1 MKHTKALLTLAQTH
15 NGTVTTSMVSEAG
28 IPRYCLKKLTDE
40 QLLMKAARGVY
51 VLPEVWEDEF
61 FILQYTYR
69 KGVFSHETAL
79 WLLGFSDRTP
89 QKYTMTFPVGYHMAE
104 LSTKVHFKQ
113 AIKGL
118 YDLGITEIR
127 SPGGHQVAVYSIE
140 RTLCDIVRGKNAQD
154 IQLVQQ
160 AMKKYVSSKDRNI
173 PLLLEY
179 AEKTRVLPKIRT
191 YVEALV

>member
-1 MKHTKALLTLAQTH
+1 MKHTKAILTLAKTH

-28 IPRYCLKKLTDE
+28 IPRYCLKELTDE

-51 VLPEVWEDEF
+51 VLPEVWEDEL

-69 KGVFSHETAL
+69 KGIFSHDTAL

-104 LSTKVHFKQ
+104 LSAKVHFKQ

-118 YDLGITEIR
+118 YDLGITGIR

>member
-1 MKHTKALLTLAQTH
+1 MKYTKSILTLAETH
-15 NGTVTTSMVSEAG
+15 NGTVTASMVSEAG
-28 IPRYCLKKLTDE
+28 IPRYCLKELTDE
-40 QLLMKAARGVY
+40 NVLMRAARGIY
-51 VLPEVWEDEF
+51 VLPDVWEDEL

-69 KGVFSHETAL
+69 KGIFSHETAL

-89 QKYTMTFPVGYHMAE
+89 QKYTMTFPVGYHVKI

-113 AIKGL
+113 ANKGL
-118 YDLGITEIR
+118 YDLGLTGIR

-140 RTLCDIVRGKNAQD
+140 RTLCDIIRGKNAQD
-154 IQLVQQ
+154 IQLFQQ

-179 AEKTRVLPKIRT
+179 AAKMRVLPKIRT

>member
-1 MKHTKALLTLAQTH
+1 MKYTEAILTLARTH

-28 IPRYCLKKLTDE
+28 IPRYCLKELTDE

-51 VLPEVWEDEF
+51 VLPKVWEDELF
-61 FILQYTYR
+61 LLQYTYR
-69 KGVFSHETAL
+69 KGIFSHETAL

-89 QKYTMTFPVGYHMAE
+89 QKYTMTFPVGYHIAE
-104 LSTKVHFKQ
+104 LSAKVHFKQ
-113 AIKGL
+113 TIKGL
-118 YDLGITEIR
+118 YNLGLTGIL

-160 AMKKYVSSKDRNI
+160 AMKKYVSSKNRNI